1 LGAGA
6 AGALLAGALLVA
18 AGAAVPAGAT
28 AARPA
33 AAGGAARQGATGQ
46 AGPAPGLSGSWVLTR
61 PDSTNRV
68 LLTFTPDGGVV
79 VDTQPSHPVDPPQ
92 EGVTRHYQSAGHG
105 AWERDPDGVHHLTFL
120 FLEYDQDGRHILLLK
135 VRGQLV
141 LDPEG
146 QTWSMVERVQ
156 ILDRPGTTVVQ
167 EIPPRVANGTRI
179 RVER

>member
-6 AGALLAGALLVA
+6 AGALLAGAVLVA
-18 AGAAVPAGAT
+18 AGAAGVTG

-33 AAGGAARQGATGQ
+33 GGAAARQEATEQ

-61 PDSTNRV
+61 PDTTNRV
-68 LLTFTPDGGVV
+68 LFTFTPDGGVV

-92 EGVTRHYQSAGHG
+92 DGVTRHYQSAGHG

-120 FLEYDQDGRHILLLK
+120 FLEYDQDGRHILLVK

-146 QTWSMVERVQ
+146 QTWSMVERPQ
-156 ILDRPGTTVVQ
+156 ILDRLGTTVVQ